1 MNVIP
6 LIPNT
11 YHFTNCPARIDEDSH
26 HMLLVVMSE
35 LVTIRERESDPKRVA
50 LLQASIKRLA
60 GVLTRF
66 ELAGG
71 SYEDHPL

>member
-11 YHFTNCPARIDEDSH
+11 YHFTNCPPHIDEDSH

-35 LVTIRERESDPKRVA
+35 LVAIRERESDAKRVA
-50 LLQASIKRLA
+50 LLQASIKRLG

-66 ELAGG
+66 EGVRHG
-71 SYEDHPL
+71 